1 MLSMRSYQKIHKILS
16 GLKIY
21 PAENN
26 LPLIEHLKT
35 NGLVGSSSPHSPT
48 LPSSSWGPGDKNPHF
63 LFFLVQGVSNKC
75 LYINISDHYQIE

>member
-26 LPLIEHLKT
+26 LPLTEYLKT
-35 NGLVGSSSPHSPT
+35 NGLVGSSSPHSLT
-48 LPSSSWGPGDKNPHF
+48 LTSSSYGPVDKIHVSY
-63 LFFLVQGVSNKC
+63 FFSSGCFKQMPL
-75 LYINISDHYQIE
+75 H

>member
-26 LPLIEHLKT
+26 LPLTEYLKT
-35 NGLVGSSSPHSPT
+35 NGLVGSSPHSLT
-48 LPSSSWGPGDKNPHF
+48 LTSSSYGPVDKIHVSY
-63 LFFLVQGVSNKC
+63 FFSSGCFKQMPL
-75 LYINISDHYQIE
+75 H